1 MNWEDR
7 IVLDEEIL
15 AGKPTVKG
23 TRLAVEFIIDALA
36 QGWTEA
42 DILDNYPGLT
52 PQDIRAC
59 LVYASRI
66 LQAERVYPFAVTEA

>member
-15 AGKPTVKG
+15 VGKPTVKG
-23 TRLAVEFIIDALA
+23 TRLSVEFIIDVLA

-52 PQDIRAC
+52 PEDIRAC

-66 LQAERVYPFAVTEA
+66 LKAERVYPFAVTAA